1 MTDPDLLMR
10 FGGALAAVVAL
21 IVALAWLARLR
32 LARAL
37 PGAGRRRLAIVE
49 SVQVDGRTRIVLVR
63 CDDREHLLAVGPAG
77 VAAIAA
83 LPGQRANPTTERT

>member
-1 MTDPDLLMR
+1 MIEPDLLLR

-32 LARAL
+32 LGRSL
-37 PGAGRRRLAIVE
+37 PGAGRRRLAVVE
-49 SVQVDGRTRIVLVR
+49 SASIDSRTRVVILR

-83 LPGQRANPTTERT
+83 LPRPGDAASTEVK